1 MPVLPGKI
9 AVLYLLNAKATM
21 KLPLYLPSFSP
32 ALSLLPSLSAC
43 VKKEGVFFFC

>member
-21 KLPLYLPSFSP
+21 KLPLHLTLLVSCP
-32 ALSLLPSLSAC
+32 LSLLSLSLP
-43 VKKEGVFFFC
+43 V